1 MTKVLLAVFSALA
14 RLPLGVLFVF
24 ADVLWLLLYYIVRYR
39 RKVVRANLRG
49 CFPDKDKAELGRIE
63 RQFYRNFADYIAE
76 TIKLLH
82 ISDTE
87 MRRRMEFAN
96 VEVMDNLAE
105 QGQSTVVYFAHVGCW
120 EWAPSVTLHTAEP
133 PSASM
138 CYGQVYRPLRN
149 SAFDALMLKVRARFG
164 SVSIPKNIV
173 LRTLLGWKRS
183 GVCSTT
189 GFMSDQK
196 PSHGDPAV
204 VVDFLGRP
212 TPFISGT
219 ETLARKL
226 QMAAIYWD
234 LEKVKRGHYRITCR
248 PIAENVAQ
256 TEPDAVTRLYAAMLE
271 QTIKRDP
278 AIWLWSHNR
287 WKNAQAYLTPQP

>member
-1 MTKVLLAVFSALA
+1 MTRVMLAIFTAVA

-24 ADVLWLLLYYIVRYR
+24 SDILWPLLYWVVRYR
-39 RKVVRANLRG
+39 RRVVRANLTS
-49 CFPDKDKAELGRIE
+49 CFPEKGPAEIKRIE
-63 RQFYRNFADYIAE
+63 RQFYRNFTDYIVE
-76 TIKLLH
+76 TLKLLH

-87 MRRRMEFAN
+87 MSRRMEFADI
-96 VEVMDNLAE
+96 EVMDRLTAE
-105 QGQSTVVYFAHVGCW
+105 GRSTVVYFGHVGNW

-133 PSASM
+133 PSATM
-138 CYGQVYRPLRN
+138 HYAQVYRPLR
-149 SAFDALMLKVRARFG
+149 SAIFDALMLRVRARFG

-173 LRTLLGWKRS
+173 LRTLLGWKRD
-183 GVCSTT
+183 GICSTT

-226 QMAAIYWD
+226 GMAAIYWD
-234 LEKVKRGHYRITCR
+234 MDKTGRGRYRITCR
-248 PIAENVAQ
+248 LLADNAADN
-256 TEPDAVTRLYAAMLE
+256 EPQSITRRYAALLE
-271 QTIKRDP
+271 TTIRRNP

-287 WKNAQAYLTPQP
+287 WKNAQQYLSK